1 MAATIDLLPVTQEQI
16 AEFCR
21 SHHIIWMAVFGSIA
35 RGEQRPDSDLDILV
49 EFEPGYVFSLFEF
62 SHIRFDLEEIFK
74 RKVDLVPKALLK
86 PLIRDEVIA
95 SAYAIYP
102 T

>member
-1 MAATIDLLPVTQEQI
+1 MAATIDLLPATQEQI

-21 SHHIIWMAVFGSIA
+21 SHHIVWMAVFGSTA

-49 EFEPGYVFSLFEF
+49 EFEPGYVYSLFDF
-62 SHIRFDLEEIFK
+62 SDMRFALEELFQ
-74 RKVDLVPKALLK
+74 RPVDLVPKAGLK

-95 SAYAIYP
+95 SARAIYP
-102 T
+102 V